1 MTAMIVTSV
10 TEYGRGKYK
19 IYLDEEFAFVLYKGE
34 LLRYGIEQG
43 KELPED
49 LISDIRDKVLLKRAK
64 LRAMNLLKSRDY
76 TEAALRRK
84 LLESLYPAEVVEQ
97 ALKYVKPY
105 GYIDDLRYAQSYIRS
120 NIGTRSRRDI
130 IGKLKSRGVP
140 DEFINEAFE
149 AEGPF
154 EDEEEELLRRLIL
167 KKCPEPEDLDNAGK
181 QKLYA
186 YLYGRGFDPHSVDK
200 ALRALDITY

>member
-1 MTAMIVTSV
+1 MIVTSV
-10 TEYGRGKYK
+10 SEYGRGKYK
-19 IYLDEEFAFVLYKGE
+19 VFFDEEFAFVLYKGE
-34 LLRYGIEQG
+34 LLKYGIEQG
-43 KELPED
+43 NE
-49 LISDIRDKVLLKRAK
+49 ISEAVMNDIRDNVLPKRAK

-76 TEAALRRK
+76 TETALRRK
-84 LLESLYPAEVVEQ
+84 LLESLYPDEAVDQ
-97 ALKYVKPY
+97 ALKYVKSY
-105 GYIDDLRYAQSYIRS
+105 GYVDDLRYAQSYIRS

-167 KKCPEPEDLDNAGK
+167 KKCPAPEDLDNTGK

-186 YLYGRGFDPHSVDK
+186 YLYGKGFDPHSVDK